1 MIFTVLVAINKYF
14 TMKKITLICT
24 LILVF
29 QFQLNAQ
36 KTKQDFVALAV
47 ENVQKKN
54 YEAAINFFTYVI
66 ENFEQDSLAYFDRGL
81 VKKMMRDYDGAIAD
95 FTAQIKFDSTNAD
108 SYFLRGIV
116 KDHLEDYKG
125 AVKDYQSAI
134 HFDFGNSDA
143 HFFLGRDK
151 LRLGQIYESQQD
163 FRDAVQI
170 NSDNAPAWAF
180 SAWAK
185 IQLNDYD
192 EAQRELDLALKI
204 DSSDVQTL
212 YFQAFLDAELQH
224 FDQSFQ
230 CILKA
235 INIHPTFGIQYLKS
249 TKAKHKTKNFK
260 PLLIQFN
267 SNLNAENQTTKDL
280 IIHGFANLYLN
291 DYRSAKKYFETVIQ
305 KNKTNHVAFYG
316 LALLHFQ
323 NKKYTDALANINLAL
338 EFIPCEENYENMK
351 DRIKRLI

>member
-1 MIFTVLVAINKYF
+1 MVAINKYF
-14 TMKKITLICT
+14 TMKRITLIYT
-24 LILVF
+24 IILAF
-29 QFQLNAQ
+29 QFQLIAQ

-81 VKKMMRDYDGAIAD
+81 AKKMLRDYDGAIAD

-125 AVKDYQSAI
+125 AIKDYQSAI

-163 FRDAVQI
+163 FMNAVKI
-170 NSDNAPAWAF
+170 NPENATAWAF

-185 IQLNDYD
+185 IQLNDFV
-192 EAQRELDLALKI
+192 EAQKELDFALKI
-204 DSSDVQTL
+204 DSADAQTL
-212 YFQAFLDAELQH
+212 YFKAFLEAELQH

-230 CILKA
+230 TILQA
-235 INIHPTFGIQYLKS
+235 INITPTFSIQYLES
-249 TKAKHKTKNFK
+249 PHAKHKIKKFK
-260 PLLIQFN
+260 PFLSKFN
-267 SNLNAENQTTKDL
+267 TNSLNVNQTTKDL

-291 DYRSAKKYFETVIQ
+291 DSKTAKKYFEMVVQ
-305 KNKTNHVAFYG
+305 KNKTNHVALFG
-316 LALLHFQ
+316 LALINFQ
-323 NKKYTDALANINLAL
+323 NKKFKEALLNINSSL
-338 EFIPCEENYENMK
+338 ELIPGEENYLNLKEK
-351 DRIKRLI
+351 IKAVK